1 SLEIN
6 RVDQRLTFPI
16 RVSNDHTNPC
26 VALPTSKVAGLSY
39 SFGRQASSSALAWLS
54 AGSGLAD
61 VEIAKHMYPCSL
73 AVQVKQILQ
82 TCRLFSGMRF
92 PFPGAQQPSSWKLTK
107 KEWWHHECSIK
118 KHSQGPE
125 FLGSN
130 GFSCLQRIESLT
142 LSFRGPQK
150 AVRMLS
156 AVSRLSAPE
165 HREPNCG
172 TGFFTA
178 VRAHTSIRRS
188 TELPLGSE
196 PSQRA
201 LHGRHP
207 PREKRLRSGGRAAG
221 EAAPCVSE
229 CASVPVCQS
238 LNPWD
243 VMLCVSGTAIACEN
257 ALVVAII
264 CYSPALRTPMFVLV
278 GSLATAD
285 LLAGLG
291 LILNFV
297 FQYVIRSETVS
308 LLTVGFLVASF
319 AASVSSLLA
328 ITVDRYLSL
337 YNALTYYSERT
348 VLCIHTMLAGA
359 WGVSLCLGLLPV
371 LGWNCLH
378 DRTSCS
384 VVRPLTKSN
393 VTLLSAS
400 FFLIFLI
407 MLHLYIEICKI
418 VCRHAHQIALQQHF
432 LTASHYVTTKKGV
445 STLAI
450 ILGTFGASWLPFA
463 IYCVVGDP
471 DYPSVYTYATLLP
484 ATYNSMIN
492 PIIYAYRNQEI
503 QRSMWVLFCGC
514 FQAKVSF
521 RSRSPSDV

>member
-1 SLEIN
+1 MEAAAALNESRAAAPRLPAGGGGNASLE
-6 RVDQRLTFPI
+6 
-16 RVSNDHTNPC
+16 
-26 VALPTSKVAGLSY
+26 LS
-39 SFGRQASSSALAWLS
+39 
-54 AGSGLAD
+54 
-61 VEIAKHMYPCSL
+61 
-73 AVQVKQILQ
+73 
-82 TCRLFSGMRF
+82 
-92 PFPGAQQPSSWKLTK
+92 
-107 KEWWHHECSIK
+107 
-118 KHSQGPE
+118 
-125 FLGSN
+125 
-130 GFSCLQRIESLT
+130 
-142 LSFRGPQK
+142 
-150 AVRMLS
+150 
-156 AVSRLSAPE
+156 SRPPAP
-165 HREPNCG
+165 
-172 TGFFTA
+172 
-178 VRAHTSIRRS
+178 
-188 TELPLGSE
+188 
-196 PSQRA
+196 
-201 LHGRHP
+201 
-207 PREKRLRSGGRAAG
+207 AA
-221 EAAPCVSE
+221 
-229 CASVPVCQS
+229 

-378 DRTSCS
+378 DRAACS

-432 LTASHYVTTKKGV
+432 LTASHYVATKKGV

-503 QRSMWVLFCGC
+503 QRAMWVLFCGC

-521 RSRSPSDV
+521 RSRSPSNV

>member
-1 SLEIN
+1 MEIA
-6 RVDQRLTFPI
+6 DSCLMTQRLPRSPRVWDETDCKKI
-16 RVSNDHTNPC
+16 RLELQRLGSANQELSIFSHLANELIFSPNI
-26 VALPTSKVAGLSY
+26 SKPH
-39 SFGRQASSSALAWLS
+39 LAHQPVPG
-54 AGSGLAD
+54 AGS
-61 VEIAKHMYPCSL
+61 
-73 AVQVKQILQ
+73 
-82 TCRLFSGMRF
+82 
-92 PFPGAQQPSSWKLTK
+92 
-107 KEWWHHECSIK
+107 
-118 KHSQGPE
+118 QGDE
-125 FLGSN
+125 QWAAGWQEQ
-130 GFSCLQRIESLT
+130 CWT
-142 LSFRGPQK
+142 
-150 AVRMLS
+150 
-156 AVSRLSAPE
+156 SAPSAPPSDPLLFG
-165 HREPNCG
+165 HI
-172 TGFFTA
+172 
-178 VRAHTSIRRS
+178 SSRRS
-188 TELPLGSE
+188 PELPLRSE
-196 PSQRA
+196 PPQQA

-207 PREKRLRSGGRAAG
+207 PRENRGGERGSSGRGGSLCVCERVCVRAHPALPPPRTAPPAPLPAG
-221 EAAPCVSE
+221 GGNASLELSSRPPAPAA
-229 CASVPVCQS
+229 

>member
-1 SLEIN
+1 MRSNGCTLKCKKFYLNLRKNFFTERMVVESPSLE
-6 RVDQRLTFPI
+6 TFKTHLAMFVCP
-16 RVSNDHTNPC
+16 
-26 VALPTSKVAGLSY
+26 GLY
-39 SFGRQASSSALAWLS
+39 SDPALA
-54 AGSGLAD
+54 GVGGMISGD
-61 VEIAKHMYPCSL
+61 P
-73 AVQVKQILQ
+73 
-82 TCRLFSGMRF
+82 
-92 PFPGAQQPSSWKLTK
+92 PS
-107 KEWWHHECSIK
+107 
-118 KHSQGPE
+118 
-125 FLGSN
+125 
-130 GFSCLQRIESLT
+130 
-142 LSFRGPQK
+142 
-150 AVRMLS
+150 
-156 AVSRLSAPE
+156 
-165 HREPNCG
+165 
-172 TGFFTA
+172 
-178 VRAHTSIRRS
+178 
-188 TELPLGSE
+188 
-196 PSQRA
+196 
-201 LHGRHP
+201 
-207 PREKRLRSGGRAAG
+207 PRD
-221 EAAPCVSE
+221 PD
-229 CASVPVCQS
+229 P
-238 LNPWD
+238 
-243 VMLCVSGTAIACEN
+243 N

>member
-1 SLEIN
+1 
-6 RVDQRLTFPI
+6 
-16 RVSNDHTNPC
+16 
-26 VALPTSKVAGLSY
+26 
-39 SFGRQASSSALAWLS
+39 
-54 AGSGLAD
+54 
-61 VEIAKHMYPCSL
+61 
-73 AVQVKQILQ
+73 
-82 TCRLFSGMRF
+82 
-92 PFPGAQQPSSWKLTK
+92 
-107 KEWWHHECSIK
+107 
-118 KHSQGPE
+118 
-125 FLGSN
+125 
-130 GFSCLQRIESLT
+130 
-142 LSFRGPQK
+142 
-150 AVRMLS
+150 
-156 AVSRLSAPE
+156 
-165 HREPNCG
+165 
-172 TGFFTA
+172 
-178 VRAHTSIRRS
+178 
-188 TELPLGSE
+188 
-196 PSQRA
+196 
-201 LHGRHP
+201 
-207 PREKRLRSGGRAAG
+207 
-221 EAAPCVSE
+221 
-229 CASVPVCQS
+229 
-238 LNPWD
+238 
-243 VMLCVSGTAIACEN
+243 
-257 ALVVAII
+257 
-264 CYSPALRTPMFVLV
+264 
-278 GSLATAD
+278 D

-378 DRTSCS
+378 DRAACS

-400 FFLIFLI
+400 FFLVFLI

-432 LTASHYVTTKKGV
+432 LTASHYVATKKGV

>member
-1 SLEIN
+1 
-6 RVDQRLTFPI
+6 
-16 RVSNDHTNPC
+16 
-26 VALPTSKVAGLSY
+26 
-39 SFGRQASSSALAWLS
+39 
-54 AGSGLAD
+54 
-61 VEIAKHMYPCSL
+61 
-73 AVQVKQILQ
+73 
-82 TCRLFSGMRF
+82 
-92 PFPGAQQPSSWKLTK
+92 
-107 KEWWHHECSIK
+107 
-118 KHSQGPE
+118 
-125 FLGSN
+125 
-130 GFSCLQRIESLT
+130 
-142 LSFRGPQK
+142 
-150 AVRMLS
+150 
-156 AVSRLSAPE
+156 
-165 HREPNCG
+165 
-172 TGFFTA
+172 
-178 VRAHTSIRRS
+178 
-188 TELPLGSE
+188 
-196 PSQRA
+196 
-201 LHGRHP
+201 
-207 PREKRLRSGGRAAG
+207 
-221 EAAPCVSE
+221 
-229 CASVPVCQS
+229 

-297 FQYVIRSETVS
+297 FQYVIRS
-308 LLTVGFLVASF
+308 A
-319 AASVSSLLA
+319 
-328 ITVDRYLSL
+328 R
-337 YNALTYYSERT
+337 
-348 VLCIHTMLAGA
+348 
-359 WGVSLCLGLLPV
+359 GVSLCLGLLPV

-378 DRTSCS
+378 DRAACS

-432 LTASHYVTTKKGV
+432 LTASHYVATKKGV

-514 FQAKVSF
+514 LQAKVSF